1 MNHTSA
7 EAAPTQPI
15 LPFLTSLSLY
25 LKEQEQGRTRERKW
39 RLEMEVEDG
48 VKACNPRSSLH
59 QAQLIPT
66 S

>member
-7 EAAPTQPI
+7 KAAPTQPI
-15 LPFLTSLSLY
+15 LPFLTSLS

-59 QAQLIPT
+59 QAQLILT

>member
-1 MNHTSA
+1 MNHTLA

-15 LPFLTSLSLY
+15 LPFLTSIS
-25 LKEQEQGRTRERKW
+25 LKEQEQGRFRERKW

-59 QAQLIPT
+59 QAQLILT